1 MVVVSA
7 YRNHRGKNPMII
19 DMLKRLMEWQLEHN
33 CRIDIVY
40 VPSKVNKAD
49 GPSRFFDYA
58 DEICVR

>member
-7 YRNHRGKNPMII
+7 YRNHRGKNPKII
-19 DMLKRLMEWQLEHN
+19 DMLKRLMEWQLKHN

-58 DEICVR
+58 EEVCVR